1 MEMRLVYDVAHNIA
15 KLEDHVHEGKRHRV
29 YVHRKGATRAFPK
42 DHDDVPQKYRSVGHP
57 VIIPGDMG
65 SGTYVLTGTDRTME
79 ESWGS
84 TCHGAGRVMSREAAI
99 RQYSVGD
106 VKKQMESKGIY
117 LKGATKE
124 VPAAYKHID
133 EVIKV
138 VTGAGLSKPVAKLT
152 PIGVMKG

>member
-1 MEMRLVYDVAHNIA
+1 MRALGGIEAD
-15 KLEDHVHEGKRHRV
+15 L
-29 YVHRKGATRAFPK
+29 
-42 DHDDVPQKYRSVGHP
+42 
-57 VIIPGDMG
+57 
-65 SGTYVLTGTDRTME
+65 
-79 ESWGS
+79 SWGS

-117 LKGATKE
+117 LKGATEDGIQEE
-124 VPAAYKHID
+124 VPQAYKHID